1 MDAESYYDILGIR
14 PDADDEAVKQ
24 AYRER
29 AKHFHPDRN
38 PGDHAAELRF
48 KLIGTAYDALKDAA
62 RRESYNEYLAFN
74 DGREK
79 SERRQWGRLFAVI
92 ALLLIGPSIVFF
104 SVFSLDALS
113 LFSDSERSAEAPKPS
128 RQLKS
133 AEGMDAVR
141 EAVRQQPPAAAPQ
154 PAVPQEAAPKREQVA
169 RTSAPAAPEPEKTQP
184 APLLPI
190 QTAPTLPVPPEP
202 PPSVTQTQPRQAPS
216 VLPEARQ
223 PIARIDPFEG
233 PMPGTPPNR
242 EDDRSAAARDPLP
255 RAAQQPAAEPKSE
268 GDAIASARLLAR
280 LKEPEG
286 AQDQPAPGVAALPR
300 QEGRGD
306 TFYDCESCP
315 LMAVGQG
322 AEDTAG
328 RSDVAVSMEE
338 ITVAEWNLC
347 VRDGVCPP
355 YPIEVNNT
363 SSPVR
368 GLTPLIARAYANWLS
383 AVSGQE
389 YRLLVSPPTTGKR
402 SQNAENCD
410 PNGGERSGFDWLE
423 DGPRRDNCRPGA
435 STEREPAAGFRV
447 ARKIRRQ
454 D

>member
-1 MDAESYYDILGIR
+1 
-14 PDADDEAVKQ
+14 
-24 AYRER
+24 
-29 AKHFHPDRN
+29 
-38 PGDHAAELRF
+38 
-48 KLIGTAYDALKDAA
+48 
-62 RRESYNEYLAFN
+62 
-74 DGREK
+74 
-79 SERRQWGRLFAVI
+79 
-92 ALLLIGPSIVFF
+92 
-104 SVFSLDALS
+104 
-113 LFSDSERSAEAPKPS
+113 
-128 RQLKS
+128 
-133 AEGMDAVR
+133 
-141 EAVRQQPPAAAPQ
+141 
-154 PAVPQEAAPKREQVA
+154 
-169 RTSAPAAPEPEKTQP
+169 
-184 APLLPI
+184 
-190 QTAPTLPVPPEP
+190 
-202 PPSVTQTQPRQAPS
+202 
-216 VLPEARQ
+216 
-223 PIARIDPFEG
+223 
-233 PMPGTPPNR
+233 MPGTPPNR

-286 AQDQPAPGVAALPR
+286 AQDQPAPAVAALPR

-306 TFYDCESCP
+306 TFYDCEACP

-389 YRLLVSPPTTGKR
+389 YRLLVSPPTTGRR

-423 DGPRRDNCRPGA
+423 DSPRRGNCRPGA

-454 D
+454 G

>member
-1 MDAESYYDILGIR
+1 MTFSEFC

-62 RRESYNEYLAFN
+62 RREFYNEYLAFN

-113 LFSDSERSAEAPKPS
+113 LFSDSERSADAPKPS

-154 PAVPQEAAPKREQVA
+154 PAVPQETVPKREQVA

-190 QTAPTLPVPPEP
+190 QTAPTLPVPPAP
-202 PPSVTQTQPRQAPS
+202 PPSVTQTQPRR
-216 VLPEARQ
+216 AR
-223 PIARIDPFEG
+223 
-233 PMPGTPPNR
+233 
-242 EDDRSAAARDPLP
+242 RS
-255 RAAQQPAAEPKSE
+255 
-268 GDAIASARLLAR
+268 
-280 LKEPEG
+280 
-286 AQDQPAPGVAALPR
+286 
-300 QEGRGD
+300 
-306 TFYDCESCP
+306 C
-315 LMAVGQG
+315 
-322 AEDTAG
+322 
-328 RSDVAVSMEE
+328 
-338 ITVAEWNLC
+338 
-347 VRDGVCPP
+347 
-355 YPIEVNNT
+355 
-363 SSPVR
+363 
-368 GLTPLIARAYANWLS
+368 
-383 AVSGQE
+383 
-389 YRLLVSPPTTGKR
+389 
-402 SQNAENCD
+402 
-410 PNGGERSGFDWLE
+410 
-423 DGPRRDNCRPGA
+423 PRRDSRSRELILSRGQRP
-435 STEREPAAGFRV
+435 ERPRTGKMSEVPRPAILCHAPLSSRRRSQRV
-447 ARKIRRQ
+447 KAMRSPPPGSWQ
-454 D
+454 G